1 MKIAPSLLS
10 CDFAKMGEEIE
21 KMDKCGADYMHLD
34 VMDAHFVPNLTFGA
48 PVIKAVR
55 SYTEKP
61 FDVHLMISEPLKYID
76 DFAKAGADIITFHA
90 ESDSDISKTIDK
102 ITENGIK
109 PGLVIKPNTPAS
121 AVFPYLDKLFMVLV
135 MTVEPGFGGQGFM
148 ADMLPK
154 VQEIKAECAK
164 RGLDVLI
171 EADGG
176 ISTSTIKQAADAG
189 VDVLPAQLFSK
200 PKTAQKPLQSLKL
213 LPKINYFIIFKNKT
227 PSLSVLSDN
236 DGVFSCYVCFVLGKL

>member
-102 ITENGIK
+102 ITAILKEQNYVPHMGSVMLSGHGSRII
-109 PGLVIKPNTPAS
+109 GV
-121 AVFPYLDKLFMVLV
+121 VL
-135 MTVEPGFGGQGFM
+135 GFHYAHGM
-148 ADMLPK
+148 
-154 VQEIKAECAK
+154 
-164 RGLDVLI
+164 
-171 EADGG
+171 
-176 ISTSTIKQAADAG
+176 
-189 VDVLPAQLFSK
+189 
-200 PKTAQKPLQSLKL
+200 QSLLKSE
-213 LPKINYFIIFKNKT
+213 PK
-227 PSLSVLSDN
+227 S
-236 DGVFSCYVCFVLGKL
+236 